1 MKKETIVRY
10 STEELKNLEKSGGD
24 QTDWQRVRL
33 MTDEDI
39 KYDEDSPKITE
50 TLFAKATIPT
60 QNQTEITLSLDSD
73 MLEWYTNQK
82 IAYQS
87 LINRLLR
94 SYMEA
99 HSYNR

>member
-10 STEELKNLEKSGGD
+10 SSEELKNLEINGGD

-33 MTDEDI
+33 MTDEEI

-50 TLFAKATIPT
+50 EMFAKATSPT

-73 MLEWYTNQK
+73 MVEWYTNQK